1 MEEVYLNLACSLL
14 VTSSYVYESTRYLVY
29 VPGICFFSF
38 GVVVKG
44 ALPRCVRLYTRP
56 LVVSGG
62 LKTGDVSHAVI
73 VSSIIVLLLTY

>member
-56 LVVSGG
+56 LVSGG